1 MSKKNSKRRKQ
12 TDPELNLLE
21 QDENFY
27 FIAGYTSGGAPYGI
41 TWEEAAEINHSIQQL
56 NCTVFSKI
64 MNPNQILLCFRYC
77 SDICLGV
84 SIAPFSSQQIVM
96 LYSAP
101 A

>member
-64 MNPNQILLCFRYC
+64 MKEFTFRVDLKG
-77 SDICLGV
+77 SGVMIV
-84 SIAPFSSQQIVM
+84 SIKKWQ
-96 LYSAP
+96 
-101 A
+101 

>member
-1 MSKKNSKRRKQ
+1 MSINKKQ
-12 TDPELNLLE
+12 PEPELTLLE
-21 QDENFY
+21 QDEDFH
-27 FIAGYTSGGAPYGI
+27 FIADYTSGGAPYGI